1 MKRIITLLSALAA
14 ALLLAVTAFAATL
27 PGTAKCTIT
36 PSDTR
41 VSGNTATVTYTITV
55 TPPQGQQLG
64 VFSVQ
69 LQPSQGL
76 TLATSWDDANGNHL
90 IDYVDDL
97 LYNDSTRQGI
107 FATYGYTA
115 KTGYFAAVGTTPDRR
130 MSDEATILTIQA
142 TMPADK
148 AGTYTLNAE
157 FIAALDGSGDVYTAQ
172 VITTPVTISAPGQT
186 PTVDNTPVITETN
199 ADTPASGSK
208 DTAAAGNTPTTAT
221 GDTAPTGGSATDPT
235 TGDTTG
241 NTPAAADP
249 PADGS
254 TPTGAAPANTG
265 ATDADTPATS
275 TPWLLPAILLT
286 LAALAC
292 VLLLKKKK

>member
-14 ALLLAVTAFAATL
+14 ALLLAVSAFAATL

-76 TLATSWDDANGNHL
+76 TLATSWEDANGNRV

-97 LYNDSTRQGI
+97 TFNKYQPDGV
-107 FATYGYTA
+107 FATYDYTPQ
-115 KTGYFAAVGTTPDRR
+115 TGYFAAVGTTLDRR

-235 TGDTTG
+235 TVDPTG
-241 NTPAAADP
+241 NTPAAADT

-254 TPTGAAPANTG
+254 TPTDAAPANTG
-265 ATDADTPATS
+265 AADTDTAS
-275 TPWLLPAILLT
+275 VPWLLPAILLT

-292 VLLLKKKK
+292 VVLLKKKK